1 MDNAKIINHINQY
14 FHNQG
19 VKQENRL
26 DLLIT
31 LIQSASSENEI
42 VKLLG
47 ALDYNNKDLIQ
58 AIFMLIGS
66 KLTKFDLDQFYTP
79 LTISEFICGLMTADR
94 VAIDPAGGTGD
105 LLVYYSGAKT
115 IWDIDEN
122 ALRLCKL
129 NYELNR
135 CANYTMVCKN
145 SLADFDNGVGQYDYV
160 TMNPPFGSSTI
171 VTNADILS
179 NFELG
184 ANRTKQEIGILF
196 IELGLK
202 LLKPGGRMFVI
213 VPSGYVGNSNKT
225 CAELRELL
233 LKHRVVASIELPK
246 NTFKRSGTGVNTYL
260 LIVEKSHCT
269 EPYKILISSVENI
282 GYNLSKKDT
291 PPKYHVVPETG
302 AIVYDGLKPVL
313 DNDLISLSESI
324 LSSESCEYVMSTE
337 LESTILDIKRYTKKY
352 RSTIARLKDANAI
365 HVSKCAKLLK
375 TSTKIVPTQKYKYI
389 DIGEI
394 NSPMYSYKEMYGWE
408 LPSRAK
414 YTLKKYD
421 ILVSKLEGTMSYC
434 IILDDYDNYIS
445 TNGVAVIRP
454 NTEKDR
460 YILFGNVIKT
470 DFKTQHTAFL
480 TGSIMASLSDD
491 DISAILVD
499 PCIDVDATKKI
510 IDTLEMLRTL

>member
-1 MDNAKIINHINQY
+1 MDNAKIINNINQY

-31 LIQSASSENEI
+31 LIQSASSDNEI
-42 VKLLG
+42 VKMLG

-79 LTISEFICGLMTADR
+79 LTISEFICSMMTADR

-105 LLVYYSGAKT
+105 LLVYYRGSKT

-135 CANYTMVCKN
+135 HTNYVMVCKN
-145 SLADFDNGVGQYDYV
+145 SLADFECGVYDYV
-160 TMNPPFGSSTI
+160 AMNPPFGSSTI
-171 VTNADILS
+171 VTDASILS
-179 NFELG
+179 KFELG

-202 LLKPGGRMFVI
+202 LLKPGGTMFVI

-225 CAELRELL
+225 CVELRELL

-260 LIVEKSHCT
+260 LIVEKNEPT
-269 EPYKILISSVENI
+269 TTPYKILISSVENI

-291 PPKYHVVPETG
+291 PPKYKVVPETG
-302 AIVYDGLKPVL
+302 AIVYNNGIPVL
-313 DNDLISLSESI
+313 DNDLVSLSESI
-324 LSSESCEYVMSTE
+324 LSGEYCEHVLSNE
-337 LESTILDIKRYTKKY
+337 LDSTILDIKRYTHKY
-352 RSTIARLKDANAI
+352 RSTIARLTGANP
-365 HVSKCAKLLK
+365 VRKCAKLLK
-375 TSTKIVPTQKYKYI
+375 SSTKIVSTQKYKYI

-434 IILDDYDNYIS
+434 VILDDCDNYIS

-454 NTEKDR
+454 NTMDDL
-460 YILFGNVIKT
+460 YVLFGNVIKS

-510 IDTLEMLRTL
+510 IDTLEMLRSL

>member
-31 LIQSASSENEI
+31 LIQSASSDNEI
-42 VKLLG
+42 VKMLR

-79 LTISEFICGLMTADR
+79 LTISEFICGMMTVDR

-105 LLVYYSGAKT
+105 LLVYYRGSKT

-135 CANYTMVCKN
+135 QANYAMVCKN
-145 SLADFDNGVGQYDYV
+145 SLADFDSGIGQYDYV
-160 TMNPPFGSSTI
+160 AMNPPFGSSTI
-171 VTNADILS
+171 VTDANILS
-179 NFELG
+179 KFELG
-184 ANRTKQEIGILF
+184 TNRTKQEIGILF

-202 LLKPGGRMFVI
+202 LLKHGGRMFVI

-225 CAELRELL
+225 CVELRELL

-260 LIVEKSHCT
+260 LIIEKIEPT
-269 EPYKILISSVENI
+269 TTPYKILISSVENI

-291 PPKYHVVPETG
+291 PPKYKVVPETG
-302 AIVYDGLKPVL
+302 AIVYNNGIPVL
-313 DNDLISLSESI
+313 DNDLVLNYDGEH
-324 LSSESCEYVMSTE
+324 VMSNE
-337 LESTILDIKRYTKKY
+337 LDSTILDIKRYTQKY
-352 RSTIARLKDANAI
+352 RSTIARLTSTKAVP
-365 HVSKCAKLLK
+365 VSKCAKLLK
-375 TSTKIVPTQKYKYI
+375 SSTKIVSTQKYKYI

-434 IILDDYDNYIS
+434 VILDDCDNYIS

-454 NTEKDR
+454 NTMDDL
-460 YILFGNVIKT
+460 YVLFGNVIKS

-499 PCIDVDATKKI
+499 PCVDVDATKKI